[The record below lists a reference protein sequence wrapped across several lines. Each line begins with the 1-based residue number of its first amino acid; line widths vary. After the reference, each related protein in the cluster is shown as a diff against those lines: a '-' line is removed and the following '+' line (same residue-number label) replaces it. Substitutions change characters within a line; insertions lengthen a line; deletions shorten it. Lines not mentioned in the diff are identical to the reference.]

1 MRGCA
6 RFSAHGS
13 GRSHAPRPV
22 IRLTVAAA
30 VHRWSDVPD
39 PGERLDTEGRGRM
52 DLNLHRLGIFLRVV
66 DTGSF
71 SAAAR
76 KLHMSQ
82 PSVSN
87 QVKQLESSVRATLV
101 DRAGSRV
108 RPTAAGE
115 VLAEY
120 ARRILLLAEEASAAV
135 EQVQG
140 VRAGRLR
147 LGGTTTVGTYLLP
160 PLIASFCA
168 ENPGIESDLVVG
180 NSEQVEEALL
190 AGDIGLAVL
199 AGHPAAP
206 QLLAERIL
214 TDALV
219 LCASPSHP
227 LGGATGVD
235 PQWLTRERFLLREPG
250 SSTRADQCAALRQW
264 RIDNAIT
271 ADIWGAETIKRS
283 VTSGLGITLM
293 SEHAVADD
301 VRAGLI
307 AVIGVDPPIQGR
319 AIVACHRRDRLLSPA
334 ESAFLTRLRALDDW
348 PA

>member
-1 MRGCA
+1 
-6 RFSAHGS
+6 
-13 GRSHAPRPV
+13 
-22 IRLTVAAA
+22 
-30 VHRWSDVPD
+30 
-39 PGERLDTEGRGRM
+39 M

-66 DTGSF
+66 DAGSF

-87 QVKQLESSVRATLV
+87 QVKQLETSVRATLV

-115 VLAEY
+115 VLAQY
-120 ARRILLLAEEASAAV
+120 ARRILLLVEEAGAAV

-160 PLIASFCA
+160 ALISSFCA
-168 ENPGIESDLVVG
+168 EHPGVESDLVVG

-190 AGDIGLAVL
+190 TGDIGLAVL
-199 AGHPAAP
+199 AGNPTAP
-206 QLLAERIL
+206 QLVAERIL
-214 TDALV
+214 TDTLV

-235 PQWLTRERFLLREPG
+235 PRRLAQERFLLREPG

-264 RIDNAIT
+264 RLDNATT

-293 SEHAVADD
+293 SEHAVGDD
-301 VRAGLI
+301 LSAGRI
-307 AVIGVDPPIQGR
+307 TVIGVDPPVRGR
-319 AIVACHRRDRLLSPA
+319 DIVACHRRDRLLSPA
-334 ESAFLTRLRALDDW
+334 ESAFLTRLRSIDEW